1 MAVKQ
6 RIQRIERDDLYKKWN
21 SQAGFDELKGA
32 AKENGLALG
41 QQMEAESPTDP
52 KEHKFQAVEE
62 VLYRR
67 GYDLFDDQ
75 DGYMTSSPMKAFGSW
90 TKQNDV
96 PNTEEAND
104 RLLLDE
110 HFSKSYSK
118 TLITGVKTKNLEL
131 IKSINSIGDVAEG
144 SVFNPIYNDPTIIRA
159 KLFGPSIDYRRIV
172 GDIIRIR
179 EETYKLTKYDNDP
192 DERKMDRMAEG
203 TTPRMMELD
212 YTEDTLRFELFRKGI
227 EATYDYLNSE
237 QTRVSMIRNAI
248 EEVAEQHRIAIFE
261 MIVTEIEKAHIAS
274 NAYSA
279 GGGVDGKMTLNQWTR
294 FRKTFGPMY
303 SPDIVLGQSEEISEF
318 ELMFL
323 QLGGVRVVGTSASA
337 ALDDGQQAD
346 FTELPANQVGNPMLY
361 TNPRSLNNVP
371 MMPEFGWYDDL
382 SNEILED
389 NKLLVFDRER
399 SSRLVFQIGSDQ
411 DETQRH
417 PGPRVIQRFLAT
429 KAGVEVPDP
438 NGIRKFQMQGTVTRN

>member
-21 SQAGFDELKGA
+21 SQTGFDELKGA
-32 AKENGLALG
+32 ARENGLALG

-52 KEHKFQAVEE
+52 KEHKYQAVEE

-67 GYDLFDDQ
+67 GYDLFDEH
-75 DGYMTSSPMKAFGSW
+75 DGYVTSSPMKAFGSW
-90 TKQNDV
+90 TKENDV

-118 TLITGVKTKNLEL
+118 TLVTGVKTKNLEL
-131 IKSINSIGDVAEG
+131 VKSINSIGGVEEG
-144 SVFNPIYNDPTIIRA
+144 TVFNPIYNDPTIIRA
-159 KLFGPSIDYRRIV
+159 KLFGPAIDYRRIV

-212 YTEDTLRFELFRKGI
+212 YSEDTLRFELFRKGI

-261 MIVTEIEKAHIAS
+261 MIVTEIEKAHIGSGYTYDAMS
-274 NAYSA
+274 
-279 GGGVDGKMTLNQWTR
+279 GVDGKITLNQWNR
-294 FRKTFGPMY
+294 FRKTFGAMY
-303 SPDIVLGQSEEISEF
+303 SPDIVLGQSDEISEF
-318 ELMFL
+318 ELMFF
-323 QLGGVRVVGTSASA
+323 QLGVNRTDGNSIAPAVPA
-337 ALDDGQQAD
+337 AEVQ
-346 FTELPANQVGNPMLY
+346 NSMVY

-371 MMPEFGWYDDL
+371 MMPEYGWYDSINDVL
-382 SNEILED
+382 ASD
-389 NKLLVFDRER
+389 HLLVFDRER

-429 KAGVEVPDP
+429 KAGVEVPDAH
-438 NGIRKFQMQGTVTRN
+438 GIRKFHIQGTV